1 MYICEIDI
9 EIEIDTDITIYVSI
23 LWLIEIC
30 CFYFGTIKNNTAM
43 EPLGGSVSLT

>member
-9 EIEIDTDITIYVSI
+9 DIEIDITIYVSI
-23 LWLIEIC
+23 LLLIETC